1 MALFGFG
8 KKKQQPE
15 PQKPKPISKDI
26 PFILVNGELVKNS
39 NYEEPKI
46 EPVAAPV
53 TTTNSSG
60 WSESVEN
67 FLARNSDAKQVKLGG
82 KPDDIAIYSVGNR
95 CHVEVD
101 EENNERYN
109 VTYDGFVIGRLPA
122 SAVTYAEKHDCD
134 PEFLSVIISE
144 IEYDYEK
151 ERDIISVYISD

>member
-15 PQKPKPISKDI
+15 PQKPKPVSKDI
-26 PFILVNGELVKNS
+26 PFIMVNGELVKNS
-39 NYEEPKI
+39 NYVEPNI
-46 EPVAAPV
+46 GPVAAPV

-67 FLARNSDAKQVKLGG
+67 FLARNSDVKQVKLGG
-82 KPDDIAIYSVGNR
+82 KPDDIAIYSIGNR

-101 EENNERYN
+101 EEDNERYN

-122 SAVTYAEKHDCD
+122 SAVAYAEKHDCD
-134 PEFLSVIISE
+134 PEYLSVIISE